1 MPRQPASTTASEL
14 TKGQLR
20 KLNALKKSV
29 GVEIGE
35 RAFAEWLAAEK
46 VPVAPPIDETAAII
60 AAAIEDLIANRQLTI
75 PKTGYL
81 LKRGRGRVIV
91 TRPATD

>member
-1 MPRQPASTTASEL
+1 MPRASAITIGPEL

-35 RAFAEWLAAEK
+35 RAFGEWLATVK
-46 VPVAPPIDETAAII
+46 VPVTPPIDKNVELI
-60 AAAIEDLIANRQLTI
+60 AAALEDLIANHKLII
-75 PKTGYL
+75 PKTGYH